1 MGIAKTEIRGKF
13 IPISVCTRRLKS
25 LKIKK
30 LNIRKKN
37 SKINTKKAER
47 IAVEIN
53 FLKLQVCNR
62 IKKAKQCFSE
72 ITF

>member
-1 MGIAKTEIRGKF
+1 MGIAKTEIRRKF
-13 IPISVCTRRLKS
+13 IPISVYNRRLKS

-37 SKINTKKAER
+37 SKINAKKAER

-62 IKKAKQCFSE
+62 INKAKQYFSE